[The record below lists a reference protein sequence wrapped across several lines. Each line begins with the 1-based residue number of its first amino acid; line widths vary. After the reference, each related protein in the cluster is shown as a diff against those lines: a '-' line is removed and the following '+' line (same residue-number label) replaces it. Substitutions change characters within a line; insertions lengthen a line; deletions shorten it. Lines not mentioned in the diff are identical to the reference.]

1 MIAVDTNVLVR
12 SIVEDD
18 PRQAQLARDLLR
30 STVAAGEACF
40 LSDPVLC
47 ELEWLLSRKYGV
59 PRSEVLASV
68 QLLFEQPTFAFEDR
82 AAVAEAIE
90 RFQGSSL
97 SLADCLIAARAR
109 ARQVRTTYTFDRAL
123 ARQPGFTLLA

>member
-30 STVAAGEACF
+30 STAAAGEACF

-47 ELEWLLSRKYGV
+47 ELEWLLSRTYDV
-59 PRSEVLASV
+59 PRSEVLAFV
-68 QLLFEQPTFAFEDR
+68 QLLFAQPLFAFEDR
-82 AAVAEAIE
+82 AAVAEAIK
-90 RFQGSSL
+90 RFQESGL
-97 SLADCLIAARAR
+97 SLADCLVAARAQ
-109 ARQVRTTYTFDRAL
+109 ARQVRTVYTFDRAL
-123 ARQPGFTLLA
+123 ARQPGFTLLG